1 MDLESRLETHAEL
14 KMSEHESHKTYFL
27 TDETVTLLLKTDY
40 LRTVIFDDKYDDN
53 QEFAKALAHLCY
65 RNLRFTRKLTK
76 ILLKCVSY
84 SNSDLVGRHLAVIE
98 ALATIKDEF

>member
-1 MDLESRLETHAEL
+1 MDLETRLETHAEL

-27 TDETVTLLLKTDY
+27 TDEAVIMLLKTDY
-40 LRTVIFDDKYDDN
+40 LRNVINDAKYDDN

-65 RNLRFTRKLTK
+65 KNLRFTRKATK
-76 ILLKCVSY
+76 KLLKCVSY

-98 ALATIKDEF
+98 ALVTIKDEF